1 MTKFRIV
8 VLGSRMFVSFDFLE
22 GSGGVVVCILI
33 ILSIF
38 YILFIYKNIEYGFW
52 IFKIELRV
60 KVFNIDILKIG
71 VCDFW
76 LLKKSFFFKLRVLLW
91 FYVIYRLFIYF
102 YMFLWKFYKE
112 VIIKCKNYLIF
123 VNIDLFRIFGIV
135 FFSLVSR

>member
-1 MTKFRIV
+1 
-8 VLGSRMFVSFDFLE
+8 MFVSFDFLE

>member
-1 MTKFRIV
+1 
-8 VLGSRMFVSFDFLE
+8 MFVSFDFLE

-38 YILFIYKNIEYGFW
+38 YILFIYKDIEYGFW